1 MAGAFSAL
9 SDPLANVPGATR
21 DLPWSTTLIPS
32 MSHRPMTVAAVAL
45 AACAVLVAG
54 CSSTA
59 KSSAS
64 PSGPAPI
71 ASNATA
77 SASVSGAFGSAPT
90 IKLLSSKPPKITE
103 VSIVTRGTGQAL
115 QVGELAVVDDFGRT
129 WRSAATFQDTF
140 GDAQPPDTLP
150 VGTGTIQLT
159 GLDRALVGVPV
170 GSRVLVLLPPS
181 AGFGNV
187 ASALPTGVTKT
198 DTAVLVFDVRAA
210 YAGNAGPTGTAVA
223 SGGGA
228 LPTVSGALTSKP
240 VIAIPKTAAPTALS
254 TTTLIQGS
262 GAVTASGNELVV
274 QYVGQIWATGKEFD
288 SSWSRSQ
295 PAGFSIGVGE
305 VIPGWDKALVGVK
318 VGSRLLLVVPP
329 ADGYGSAGQSAAGIS
344 GTDTLVFVVDILGA
358 YAA

>member
-1 MAGAFSAL
+1 MA
-9 SDPLANVPGATR
+9 
-21 DLPWSTTLIPS
+21 
-32 MSHRPMTVAAVAL
+32 VAAAAL
-45 AACAVLVAG
+45 AAGAVLVAG
-54 CSSTA
+54 CSSKA
-59 KSSAS
+59 KSSTAS
-64 PSGPAPI
+64 PSGSVPI

-77 SASVSGAFGSAPT
+77 SATVSGAFGTAPT
-90 IKLLSSKPPKITE
+90 VKVLSSKPPTITE
-103 VSIVTRGTGQAL
+103 VSVVSRGKGATVQA
-115 QVGELAVVDDFGRT
+115 GELAVVDDYGRT

-140 GDAQPPDTLP
+140 GDATPPDTLP
-150 VGTGTIQLT
+150 VGTGSIQLT

-187 ASALPTGVTKT
+187 ASNLPTGVTKT

-210 YAGNAGPTGTAVA
+210 FAGNAGPQGTAVA

-228 LPTVSGALTSKP
+228 LPTVSGGLTSKP

-254 TTTLIQGS
+254 TTTLVQGS

-274 QYVGQIWATGKEFD
+274 QYVGQIWASGKEFD
-288 SSWSRSQ
+288 SSWSHNL
-295 PAGFSIGVGE
+295 PAGFSIGVGQ

-329 ADGYGSAGQSAAGIS
+329 ADGYGSAGQSGAGIS

-358 YAA
+358 FPA

>member
-1 MAGAFSAL
+1 MS
-9 SDPLANVPGATR
+9 PAT
-21 DLPWSTTLIPS
+21 T
-32 MSHRPMTVAAVAL
+32 AAVATL
-45 AACAVLVAG
+45 AVFALLAAG
-54 CSSTA
+54 CSSKA
-59 KSSAS
+59 KSAAA
-64 PSGPAPI
+64 PSGPVPV

-77 SASVSGAFGSAPT
+77 SATVSGAFGTTPT

-103 VSIVTRGTGQAL
+103 VSVVSRGTGAVVK
-115 QVGELAVVDDFGRT
+115 VGELAVVDDYGRT
-129 WRSAATFQDTF
+129 WRSPATFQDTF
-140 GDAQPPDTLP
+140 GDAEPPDTLP
-150 VGTGTIQLT
+150 VGTGQIQLT

-181 AGFGNV
+181 AGFGSV
-187 ASALPTGVTKT
+187 QSGLPSGVTKS

-210 YAGNAGPTGTAVA
+210 YTGDAGLTGTAVA
-223 SGGGA
+223 SSASASA

-262 GAVTASGNELVV
+262 GPVTASGDVLVV

-288 SSWSRSQ
+288 SSWSNGLPSGFTVGIGHLI
-295 PAGFSIGVGE
+295 PA
-305 VIPGWDKALVGVK
+305 WDKALVGVK

-358 YAA
+358 FPA